1 MPLESKKNQDNDNLT
16 KPPISEGIQQATV
29 DNLTEQA
36 IAEGVQQAHEVGKAE
51 EFPLK
56 VTESQLK
63 MVEELYSV
71 LGLAL
76 RVVINSAIKYA
87 VFYAKN
93 KGVPLEKIQ
102 GYPNSLGTHS
112 LKVALTA
119 EARAKLEDVGMTER
133 ISECVVVGI
142 QLLHDR
148 LIGNVKGE
156 HE

>member
-1 MPLESKKNQDNDNLT
+1 MPLESKKNQDNDNFT
-16 KPPISEGIQQATV
+16 KPAISEGSQQATE
-29 DNLTEQA
+29 DNLTERA
-36 IAEGVQQAHEVGKAE
+36 ISEGVQQTTEVGKAE
-51 EFPLK
+51 EFTIK
-56 VTESQLK
+56 VTESQQK

-76 RVVINSAIKYA
+76 RLVVNSAIKYA

-93 KGVPLEKIQ
+93 KGVPLEKLQ

-112 LKVALTA
+112 LRVALTA
-119 EARAKLEDVGMTER
+119 ETRAKLEDGGMTER

-142 QLLHDR
+142 QLLHER